1 MLLHTRSRCAPRL
14 SMPAHHAG
22 ASGVS
27 GTAGQAPA
35 DPLVARVKQ
44 QTAEVHAAA
53 VDAVDRAIA
62 RGGAL
67 DAVGAKVCVRCVR
80 CAASPEVA
88 LLPLRAQSVVR
99 HRMSHAHTRV
109 PVCVRTNLL
118 RVTVDG
124 VLTRACCAPS
134 GPQAEALRDDSDSFR
149 NKGRGPKGSGG
160 YAGKKAKTPWRRF
173 KSTCTRTRKAVV
185 SGVKGAFGSGEKDGE
200 AKGQQQRGERTTK
213 VLGVETVDHSAPPA
227 SQ

>member
-67 DAVGAKVCVRCVR
+67 DAVGAKVCVRYVR

-99 HRMSHAHTRV
+99 PQPSHAHTRV
-109 PVCVRTNLL
+109 QYAYVRT
-118 RVTVDG
+118 
-124 VLTRACCAPS
+124 CF
-134 GPQAEALRDDSDSFR
+134 ALRWT
-149 NKGRGPKGSGG
+149 
-160 YAGKKAKTPWRRF
+160 A
-173 KSTCTRTRKAVV
+173 C
-185 SGVKGAFGSGEKDGE
+185 
-200 AKGQQQRGERTTK
+200 
-213 VLGVETVDHSAPPA
+213 
-227 SQ
+227 

>member
-1 MLLHTRSRCAPRL
+1 MTPWAQRYVCAVCDAQRHLRWRCCRC
-14 SMPAHHAG
+14 G
-22 ASGVS
+22 
-27 GTAGQAPA
+27 
-35 DPLVARVKQ
+35 RN
-44 QTAEVHAAA
+44 
-53 VDAVDRAIA
+53 RWC
-62 RGGAL
+62 AL
-67 DAVGAKVCVRCVR
+67 N
-80 CAASPEVA
+80 
-88 LLPLRAQSVVR
+88 
-99 HRMSHAHTRV
+99 RMSHAHTRV
-109 PVCVRTNLL
+109 RVCVRTNLL

-160 YAGKKAKTPWRRF
+160 YAGKKAKTPWRRY

>member
-1 MLLHTRSRCAPRL
+1 
-14 SMPAHHAG
+14 MPAHHAG

-67 DAVGAKVCVRCVR
+67 DAVGAKVCVRCVQ

-99 HRMSHAHTRV
+99 PSTACHTRT
-109 PVCVRTNLL
+109 PEFGYAYVRT
-118 RVTVDG
+118 
-124 VLTRACCAPS
+124 CF
-134 GPQAEALRDDSDSFR
+134 ALRWT
-149 NKGRGPKGSGG
+149 
-160 YAGKKAKTPWRRF
+160 A
-173 KSTCTRTRKAVV
+173 C
-185 SGVKGAFGSGEKDGE
+185 
-200 AKGQQQRGERTTK
+200 
-213 VLGVETVDHSAPPA
+213 
-227 SQ
+227 

>member
-1 MLLHTRSRCAPRL
+1 
-14 SMPAHHAG
+14 MPAHHAG

-99 HRMSHAHTRV
+99 PQPSHAHTRV
-109 PVCVRTNLL
+109 QYAYVRT
-118 RVTVDG
+118 
-124 VLTRACCAPS
+124 CF
-134 GPQAEALRDDSDSFR
+134 ALRWT
-149 NKGRGPKGSGG
+149 
-160 YAGKKAKTPWRRF
+160 A
-173 KSTCTRTRKAVV
+173 C
-185 SGVKGAFGSGEKDGE
+185 
-200 AKGQQQRGERTTK
+200 
-213 VLGVETVDHSAPPA
+213 
-227 SQ
+227 

>member
-1 MLLHTRSRCAPRL
+1 
-14 SMPAHHAG
+14 MPAHHAG

-88 LLPLRAQSVVR
+88 LLPLRAQS
-99 HRMSHAHTRV
+99 STACHTRT
-109 PVCVRTNLL
+109 PEFSMRTYELASRYGGRRADSRVL
-118 RVTVDG
+118 RSIWT
-124 VLTRACCAPS
+124 
-134 GPQAEALRDDSDSFR
+134 
-149 NKGRGPKGSGG
+149 
-160 YAGKKAKTPWRRF
+160 AG
-173 KSTCTRTRKAVV
+173 
-185 SGVKGAFGSGEKDGE
+185 
-200 AKGQQQRGERTTK
+200 
-213 VLGVETVDHSAPPA
+213 
-227 SQ
+227 